1 MFESGDVQD
10 DPGLTERERQILELV
25 ADGLSSKQ
33 VAQQIGIAPRTVDR
47 HIENL
52 RHKMRARNKSHL
64 IAKAVAYGAL
74 RCEEDFAD
82 SLSSQGS
89 PRGRLVISN

>member
-1 MFESGDVQD
+1 MLEFNERRDE
-10 DPGLTERERQILELV
+10 PGLTQREQQILELV

-52 RHKMRARNKSHL
+52 RHKMGARNKSHL
-64 IAKAVAYGAL
+64 IAKAVAYGTLKCARRAAPSRPALAL
-74 RCEEDFAD
+74 RTV
-82 SLSSQGS
+82 
-89 PRGRLVISN
+89 PRSTPD